1 MTGEAQV
8 HSCCLSEEM
17 SQDAS
22 SLGEMKTR
30 YWLQGNSLP
39 LSSPFPPSGYLDYHF
54 YIGKENN

>member
-30 YWLQGNSLP
+30 YWLRGNSYHYLPPLLP
-39 LSSPFPPSGYLDYHF
+39 LDTWTITSM
-54 YIGKENN
+54 